1 MSTREFFREVKA
13 CLRFFGTRTCRRSL
27 KIQAVLLALEKSQQY
42 AVTIHSVRQRE
53 VVKEFARLGV
63 FTIGA
68 NALGIHE
75 YNLEILIRRIS
86 DHQLVR
92 GFEVVEQ

>member
-1 MSTREFFREVKA
+1 MKA
-13 CLRFFGTRTCRRSL
+13 CLRFFWHKDMSPLIEDSSCG
-27 KIQAVLLALEKSQQY
+27 APAGKSQQY
-42 AVTIHSVRQRE
+42 AVTIHSVSQRE

>member
-1 MSTREFFREVKA
+1 MKA
-13 CLRFFGTRTCRRSL
+13 CLGFFGTRTCRRSL

-42 AVTIHSVRQRE
+42 AVTIHSLSQRE
-53 VVKEFARLGV
+53 VVREFVRWGV
-63 FTIGA
+63 FTIRVS
-68 NALGIHE
+68 ALGIHE
-75 YNLEILIRRIS
+75 YNFEILIRRIS